1 MDAFV
6 SFSLGKFN
14 SRTVGKT
21 HNFEF
26 HEVEIHFIM
35 PHKNHPTWSL
45 FFKEE
50 KKRIVFLPSLKWTI
64 SSSNEKEIINPLV
77 QYSVDL
83 PRNANY

>member
-35 PHKNHPTWSL
+35 PHKNHPT
-45 FFKEE
+45 
-50 KKRIVFLPSLKWTI
+50 
-64 SSSNEKEIINPLV
+64 
-77 QYSVDL
+77 
-83 PRNANY
+83 